1 MSEKTTKACPCCGV
15 VLPEEA
21 AFCPC
26 CTASLIRRHTI
37 PVPSSAVRHRRR
49 VGALCALVALLLP
62 VLALL
67 CGRTAS
73 LPPPDDTLP
82 PVASAESGDGTE
94 SAYENLCQTY
104 YEGEDGRLYH
114 VFAAFGASIDG
125 GSAMQGYRQVMI
137 RANTTDCGPLTL
149 FVEDAVTGQNAR
161 GSFYA
166 LMEDWDLTITA
177 SDGGDRCTTFDPTF
191 DYAAATDAMLYQE
204 MQATDACRD
213 NDIRWTLRMKNGDA
227 VTVQQR
233 ISYRLKTEVEYH
245 WEDIPMSTAEQLQ
258 TLLDDIAA
266 TASDEEAVCVYLP
279 AVSYDAPIHIGSRL
293 TMVGHEAGTAFLDT
307 LTIDTM
313 ESGEWAEPDTELRK
327 LNFSGTGGT
336 GLEARAPV
344 SLWACRFT
352 GWDVAA
358 QAVNGGWIF
367 CQEDTCFDR
376 NDVALWLNSDYS
388 ISCGSNIN
396 GTSFTRNGVALQLEQ
411 IPGERMRLILD
422 YCTFYG
428 NETDIENPRDYVVE
442 LRSTT
447 GVR

>member
-1 MSEKTTKACPCCGV
+1 M
-15 VLPEEA
+15 
-21 AFCPC
+21 
-26 CTASLIRRHTI
+26 
-37 PVPSSAVRHRRR
+37 
-49 VGALCALVALLLP
+49 CALAALLLP
-62 VLALL
+62 VLVLL
-67 CGRTAS
+67 CGRTVS

-82 PVASAESGDGTE
+82 PVVSAESGEGME
-94 SAYENLCQTY
+94 SAYESLCQTY

-125 GSAMQGYRQVMI
+125 GSAMQGYRRIMM

-149 FVEDAVTGQNAR
+149 FVEDAATGQNAR

-166 LMEDWDLTITA
+166 LMEDWDVTVTA
-177 SDGGDRCTTFDPTF
+177 SDGGDHCTTFDPIF

-204 MQATDACRD
+204 MQATDTCRD
-213 NDIRWTLRMKNGDA
+213 NDIRWTLRMKNGDE

-233 ISYRLKTEVEYH
+233 ISYRLKKEVEYH
-245 WEDIPMSTAEQLQ
+245 WEDIPISTAEQLQ

-279 AVSYDAPIHIGSRL
+279 AVSYDAPIHVGSRL
-293 TMVGHEAGTAFLDT
+293 TMVGHEAGTTFLDT

-313 ESGEWAEPDTELRK
+313 EGGEWAEPDTELRM
-327 LNFSGTGGT
+327 LDFSGTGGT

-367 CQEDTCFDR
+367 CQEDTSFDR
-376 NDVALWLNSDYS
+376 NAVALRLNSNYS
-388 ISCGSNIN
+388 SSCGSNIN
-396 GTSFTRNGVALQLEQ
+396 GTSFTRNGVALQLER
-411 IPGERMRLILD
+411 IPGERMRLLLD
-422 YCTFYG
+422 YCAFYG

-442 LRSTT
+442 FLSTA
-447 GVR
+447 GGR

>member
-1 MSEKTTKACPCCGV
+1 MSEKTTKACLRCGA

-26 CTASLIRRHTI
+26 CTASQLQRRTI
-37 PVPSSAVRHRRR
+37 PIPSSAARNRRR
-49 VGALCALVALLLP
+49 VGALCALAALLLA
-62 VLALL
+62 LALL
-67 CGRTAS
+67 HGRTAS

-94 SAYENLCQTY
+94 DAYDSLCQTY

-114 VFAAFGASIDG
+114 LFAAFGASLDG
-125 GSAMQGYRQVMI
+125 GSAMQGYRQVMM

-149 FVEDAVTGQNAR
+149 FAEDAVTGQNAR

-166 LMEDWDLTITA
+166 LLEDWDVTITA
-177 SDGGDRCTTFDPTF
+177 SDGGDHATTFDPMF

-204 MQATDACRD
+204 MQGTDACRD
-213 NDIRWTLRMKNGDA
+213 NDIRWTLRMKNGDE
-227 VTVQQR
+227 VTLQQR
-233 ISYRLKTEVEYH
+233 ISYRRKAEVEYH
-245 WEDIPMSTAEQLQ
+245 WEDTPMSTAEQLQ

-266 TASDEEAVCVYLP
+266 TTSDEEAVCVYLP
-279 AVSYDAPIHIGSRL
+279 AVSYDAPIHIRSRL

-313 ESGEWAEPDTELRK
+313 ESNEWAEPDTELRM
-327 LNFSGTGGT
+327 LSFSGTGGA
-336 GLEARAPV
+336 GLEAHAPV
-344 SLWACRFT
+344 SLWECCFT

-367 CQEDTCFDR
+367 CQEGTSFDR
-376 NDVALWLNSDYS
+376 NGVALRLNSDFS
-388 ISCGSNIN
+388 ISCGGNIN
-396 GTSFTRNGVALQLEQ
+396 NTSFTRNGVALQLER
-411 IPGERMRLILD
+411 IPGERMGLLLD

-428 NETDIENPRDYVVE
+428 NETDIENPRDYGVE
-442 LRSTT
+442 FLPTT
-447 GVR
+447 SVR

>member
-1 MSEKTTKACPCCGV
+1 MSEKTTKACSCCGA

-26 CTASLIRRHTI
+26 CTASQIHRRTI
-37 PVPSSAVRHRRR
+37 PVPSSAVRNRRR
-49 VGALCALVALLLP
+49 VGALCALAALLLP
-62 VLALL
+62 VLVLL

-82 PVASAESGDGTE
+82 AVAFAESGDGTE
-94 SAYENLCQTY
+94 SAYESLCQTY

-114 VFAAFGASIDG
+114 VFAAFSASIDG
-125 GSAMQGYRQVMI
+125 GSAMQGYRQVMM
-137 RANTTDCGPLTL
+137 RKNTTDCGPLTL
-149 FVEDAVTGQNAR
+149 FVEDAATGQNAR

-177 SDGGDRCTTFDPTF
+177 SDGGDRCTTFDPIF
-191 DYAAATDAMLYQE
+191 DYAASTDAMLYQE

-213 NDIRWTLRMKNGDA
+213 NDIRWTLRMKNGDT

-233 ISYRLKTEVEYH
+233 ISYRLKKEVEYH

-266 TASDEEAVCVYLP
+266 TASDGEAVCVYLS
-279 AVSYDAPIHIGSRL
+279 AASYDAPIHIGSRL

-307 LTIDTM
+307 LTIDTV
-313 ESGEWAEPDTELRK
+313 ESGQWAEPDTELRM

-376 NDVALWLNSDYS
+376 NDVALRLNSDYS

-396 GTSFTRNGVALQLEQ
+396 GTSFTRNGVALQLER
-411 IPGERMRLILD
+411 IPSERMGLLLG
-422 YCTFYG
+422 YCSFYG
-428 NETDIENPRDYVVE
+428 NETDIENPRDYAVE
-442 LRSTT
+442 FLSTS
-447 GVR
+447 GVS